1 MADTM
6 VPVKKTTAP
15 VPAMEPFRAF
25 RTEIDNL
32 FDRFLTGFSWPMM
45 RRPLWREPAWD
56 FETTFELAAPKV
68 DVTEDTAA
76 YKLTAELP
84 GLTEKDIELSVVDG
98 VLTLKG
104 EKQQEKEE
112 KNKQYW
118 LSERTYGSFQR
129 SFALPESV
137 DPEKVDAK
145 FAKGLL
151 TITLPKKPEV
161 VKAAKKIEVKAG

>member
-6 VPVKKTTAP
+6 VPTKKTTAP
-15 VPAMEPFRAF
+15 APAMEPFHVF
-25 RTEIDNL
+25 RTEMDRL
-32 FDRFLTGFSWPMM
+32 FDRFLSGFSWPMM
-45 RRPLWREPAWD
+45 RRPLWREPTWD
-56 FETTFELAAPKV
+56 FETTFKLAAPKV

-76 YKLTAELP
+76 YKLAAELP
-84 GLTEKDIELSVVDG
+84 GLTEKDIELSVAEG
-98 VLTLKG
+98 MLTLKG
-104 EKQQEKEE
+104 EKDQEKEE
-112 KNKQYW
+112 KNQQYW

-145 FAKGLL
+145 FANGVL

-161 VKAAKKIEVKAG
+161 VKAAKKIEVKPA